1 MKKKI
6 HLIIIVT
13 FFLVTSALAK
23 SQWET
28 AISEYNE
35 YSLPLVNVEVDVSGL
50 SKESYIP
57 GHITIVDAEMRTEG
71 RLIASFDCKLR
82 YRGASSL
89 KYEKKSFAI
98 KLLDSDGES
107 LDANVFGIR
116 KENDWILDAMA
127 IDRIRMRNRVCFDIW
142 NDISKTPYETDF
154 DNRNGT
160 LGQFVE
166 VYLNGE
172 YHGLY
177 CMTDKI
183 DRKLLGLKK
192 AKEQSDGSVYVRGVL
207 YKGEA
212 WTDATLMKGY
222 DISEPFDEEA
232 WNGWE
237 LQYPDDYPCYDAWK
251 PMMNL
256 IDFTNT
262 RNSFFTY
269 HYTEHFYYDNLVD
282 YAVFLMA
289 LNIIDNNVKNTH
301 FSCPDI
307 NDNQRFFITPW
318 DLDCSIG
325 GTFDGAH
332 NDSYTSLSALTSNYL
347 YYQMYI
353 YNVGDFRSE
362 MKKKWQTLL
371 ESILSPQT
379 FSERLDTYAVRFV
392 ESGAWKRECDK
403 WNNNP
408 VPLDLDEELAY
419 VKKWYE
425 GNVKKVCKILD
436 VDYNP
441 PSSIPSVYAPIQSS
455 SVNYSL
461 GGMCAG
467 RNPMGIVIINGRKYL
482 KRQ

>member
-1 MKKKI
+1 MKKTI
-6 HLIIIVT
+6 LLFII
-13 FFLVTSALAK
+13 FSFSLVTSALRK

-35 YSLPLVNVEVDVSGL
+35 YSLPLVNVEVDVSRL
-50 SKESYIP
+50 SKENYIP

-71 RLIASFDCKLR
+71 RLMASFDCKLR

-98 KLLDSDGES
+98 KLLDSDGED
-107 LDANVFGIR
+107 LDANVLGIR

-142 NDISKTPYETDF
+142 NEISKTPYKTDF

-160 LGQFVE
+160 LGYFVE
-166 VYLNGE
+166 VYLNGD

-212 WTDATLMKGY
+212 WTDATGMSGY
-222 DISEPFDEEA
+222 DTSESFDEES

-251 PMMNL
+251 PLMNL
-256 IDFTNT
+256 IDFCNT
-262 RNSFFTY
+262 RNAFFKL
-269 HYTEHFYYDNLVD
+269 HYRQHFYFDNLVD
-282 YAVFLMA
+282 YAIFIMG

-307 NDNQRFFITPW
+307 NVNETYLITPW
-318 DLDCSIG
+318 DLDCSLG
-325 GTFDGAH
+325 GLYEGSHFDEYVKIT
-332 NDSYTSLSALTSNYL
+332 NLTGNYL
-347 YYQMYI
+347 FYQMYM
-353 YNVGDFRSE
+353 YNVDNFRES
-362 MKKKWQTLL
+362 MKERWQ
-371 ESILSPQT
+371 ELSLGIMSPNS
-379 FSERLDTYAVRFV
+379 FNSRLDAYAKRFK
-392 ESGAWKRECDK
+392 ESGAWQREYDK

-408 VPLDLDEELAY
+408 VPLDLDEELEY
-419 VKKWYE
+419 VKKWYV
-425 GNVKKVCKILD
+425 NNIAAFNKVLGVIAD
-436 VDYNP
+436 DIPYVFQDTDSYNIRMYNIDGKRIMSNP
-441 PSSIPSVYAPIQSS
+441 T
-455 SVNYSL
+455 
-461 GGMCAG
+461 G
-467 RNPMGIVIINGRKYL
+467 RRIYIENGRKII
-482 KRQ
+482 R

>member
-1 MKKKI
+1 MKKTI
-6 HLIIIVT
+6 LLFII
-13 FFLVTSALAK
+13 FSFSLVTSALAK

-50 SKESYIP
+50 KKESYIP

-71 RLIASFDCKLR
+71 RLMASFDCKLR

-98 KLLDSDGES
+98 KLLDSDGED

-142 NDISKTPYETDF
+142 NEISKTPYKTYF

-212 WTDATLMKGY
+212 WTDATGMSGY
-222 DISEPFDEEA
+222 DTSESFDEEL

-251 PMMNL
+251 PLMNL
-256 IDFTNT
+256 IDFCNT
-262 RNSFFTY
+262 RNAFFKL
-269 HYTEHFYYDNLVD
+269 HYRQHFYYDNLVD
-282 YAVFLMA
+282 YALFIMG

-307 NDNQRFFITPW
+307 NVNETYLITPW
-318 DLDCSIG
+318 DLDCSLG
-325 GTFDGAH
+325 GLYEGSH
-332 NDSYTSLSALTSNYL
+332 YEEYTKISELTSNYI
-347 YYQMYI
+347 YYQLYV
-353 YNVGDFRSE
+353 YNVDNFRES
-362 MKKKWQTLL
+362 MKERWQ
-371 ESILSPQT
+371 ELSLGIMSPNS
-379 FSERLDTYAVRFV
+379 FNSRLDAYAKRFK
-392 ESGAWKRECDK
+392 ESGAWQREYDK

-408 VPLDLDEELAY
+408 VPLDLDEELEY
-419 VKKWYE
+419 VKKWYV
-425 GNVKKVCKILD
+425 NNIAALNKVLGVIADDIPYVFQDTDSYNIRMYNIDGKRIMSNPTGRKI
-436 VDYNP
+436 Y
-441 PSSIPSVYAPIQSS
+441 IE
-455 SVNYSL
+455 
-461 GGMCAG
+461 
-467 RNPMGIVIINGRKYL
+467 NGRKII
-482 KRQ
+482 R

>member
-1 MKKKI
+1 MKKTI
-6 HLIIIVT
+6 LLFII
-13 FFLVTSALAK
+13 FSFSLVTSALAK

-35 YSLPLVNVEVDVSGL
+35 YSLPLVNVEVDVSRL
-50 SKESYIP
+50 SKENYIP

-71 RLIASFDCKLR
+71 RLMASFDCKLR

-98 KLLDSDGES
+98 KLLDSDGEN

-142 NDISKTPYETDF
+142 NEISKTPYKTYF

-212 WTDATLMKGY
+212 WTDATGMSGY
-222 DISEPFDEEA
+222 DTSESFDEES

-251 PMMNL
+251 PLMNL
-256 IDFTNT
+256 IYLCNT
-262 RNSFFTY
+262 RNAFFKL
-269 HYTEHFYYDNLVD
+269 HYRQHFYYDNLVD
-282 YAVFLMA
+282 YALFIMG

-307 NDNQRFFITPW
+307 NVNETFLITPW
-318 DLDCSIG
+318 DLDCSLG
-325 GTFDGAH
+325 GLYEGSH
-332 NDSYTSLSALTSNYL
+332 YEEYTKITELTSNYL
-347 YYQMYI
+347 YYQLYV
-353 YNVGDFRSE
+353 YNVDNFRGS
-362 MKKKWQTLL
+362 MKERWQELL
-371 ESILSPQT
+371 SGIMSPDN
-379 FSERLDTYAVRFV
+379 FNARLDAYAKRFK
-392 ESGAWKRECDK
+392 ESGAWQREYDK

-408 VPLDLDEELAY
+408 VPLDLDTELEY
-419 VKKWYE
+419 VKNWY
-425 GNVKKVCKILD
+425 VKNIAAMNKTLGVIAD
-436 VDYNP
+436 DIPYVFQDSDSYNMRMYNIDGKRIMSNP
-441 PSSIPSVYAPIQSS
+441 F
-455 SVNYSL
+455 
-461 GGMCAG
+461 G
-467 RNPMGIVIINGRKYL
+467 RRIYIENGRKII
-482 KRQ
+482 R

>member
-1 MKKKI
+1 MKKTI
-6 HLIIIVT
+6 LLFII
-13 FFLVTSALAK
+13 FSFSLVTSALAK

-35 YSLPLVNVEVDVSGL
+35 YSLPLVNVEVDVSRL
-50 SKESYIP
+50 SKENYIP

-71 RLIASFDCKLR
+71 RLMASFDCKLR

-98 KLLDSDGES
+98 KLLDSDGEN

-142 NDISKTPYETDF
+142 NEISKTPYKTDF

-212 WTDATLMKGY
+212 WTDATGMSGY
-222 DISEPFDEEA
+222 DTSESFDEES

-251 PMMNL
+251 PLMNL
-256 IDFTNT
+256 IDLCNT
-262 RNSFFTY
+262 RNAFFKL
-269 HYTEHFYYDNLVD
+269 HYRQHFYYDNLVD
-282 YAVFLMA
+282 YALFIMG

-307 NDNQRFFITPW
+307 NVNETFLITPW
-318 DLDCSIG
+318 DLDCSLG
-325 GTFDGAH
+325 GLYEGSHFDEYVKIT
-332 NDSYTSLSALTSNYL
+332 NLTGNYL
-347 YYQMYI
+347 FYQMYM
-353 YNVGDFRSE
+353 YNVDNFRES
-362 MKKKWQTLL
+362 MKERWQ
-371 ESILSPQT
+371 ELSLGIMSPNS
-379 FSERLDTYAVRFV
+379 FNFRLDAYAKRFK
-392 ESGAWKRECDK
+392 ESGAWQREYDK

-408 VPLDLDEELAY
+408 VPLDLDEELEY
-419 VKKWYE
+419 VKKWYV
-425 GNVKKVCKILD
+425 NNIAALNKVLGVIAD
-436 VDYNP
+436 DIPYVFQDTDSYNIRMYNIDGKRIMSNP
-441 PSSIPSVYAPIQSS
+441 T
-455 SVNYSL
+455 
-461 GGMCAG
+461 G
-467 RNPMGIVIINGRKYL
+467 RRIYIENGRKII
-482 KRQ
+482 R

>member
-1 MKKKI
+1 MKKTI
-6 HLIIIVT
+6 LLFII
-13 FFLVTSALAK
+13 FSFSLVTSALAK
-23 SQWET
+23 SQWKT

-50 SKESYIP
+50 KKESYIP

-71 RLIASFDCKLR
+71 RLMASFDCKLR

-98 KLLDSDGES
+98 KLLDSDGED

-142 NDISKTPYETDF
+142 NEISKTPYKTDF

-160 LGQFVE
+160 LGYFVE
-166 VYLNGE
+166 VYLNGD

-212 WTDATLMKGY
+212 WTDATRMTGY
-222 DISEPFDEEA
+222 DISESFDGEA

-251 PMMNL
+251 PLMNL
-256 IDFTNT
+256 IDFCNT
-262 RNSFFTY
+262 RNAFFKL
-269 HYTEHFYYDNLVD
+269 HYRQHFYYDNLVD
-282 YAVFLMA
+282 YALFIMV

-307 NDNQRFFITPW
+307 NVNETYLITPW
-318 DLDCSIG
+318 DLDCSLG
-325 GTFDGAH
+325 GLYEGSH
-332 NDSYTSLSALTSNYL
+332 YEEYTKISELTSNYI
-347 YYQMYI
+347 YYQLYV
-353 YNVGDFRSE
+353 YNVDNFRES
-362 MKKKWQTLL
+362 MKERWQ
-371 ESILSPQT
+371 ELSLGIMSPNN
-379 FSERLDTYAVRFV
+379 FNARLDAYAKRFK
-392 ESGAWKRECDK
+392 ESGAWQREYDK

-408 VPLDLDEELAY
+408 VPLDLDEELEY
-419 VKKWYE
+419 VKKWYV
-425 GNVKKVCKILD
+425 NNIAALNKVLGVIAD
-436 VDYNP
+436 DIPYVFQDTDSYNMRMYNIDGKRIMSNP
-441 PSSIPSVYAPIQSS
+441 T
-455 SVNYSL
+455 
-461 GGMCAG
+461 G
-467 RNPMGIVIINGRKYL
+467 RRIYIENGRKII
-482 KRQ
+482 R

>member
-1 MKKKI
+1 MKKTI
-6 HLIIIVT
+6 LLFII
-13 FFLVTSALAK
+13 FSFSLVTSALAK

-35 YSLPLVNVEVDVSGL
+35 YSLPLVNVEVDVSRL
-50 SKESYIP
+50 SKENYIP

-71 RLIASFDCKLR
+71 RLMASFDCKLR

-98 KLLDSDGES
+98 KLLDSDGED

-142 NDISKTPYETDF
+142 NEISKTPYKTDF

-160 LGQFVE
+160 LGYFVE

-192 AKEQSDGSVYVRGVL
+192 AKEQSYGSVYVRGVL
-207 YKGEA
+207 YKGES
-212 WTDATLMKGY
+212 WTDATGMSGY
-222 DISEPFDEEA
+222 DTSESFDEES

-251 PMMNL
+251 PLMNL
-256 IDFTNT
+256 IDFCNT
-262 RNSFFTY
+262 RNAFFKL
-269 HYTEHFYYDNLVD
+269 HYRQHFYYDNLVD
-282 YAVFLMA
+282 YALFIMG

-307 NDNQRFFITPW
+307 NVNETFLITPW
-318 DLDCSIG
+318 DLDCSLG
-325 GTFDGAH
+325 GLYEGSHFDEYVKIT
-332 NDSYTSLSALTSNYL
+332 NLTGNYL
-347 YYQMYI
+347 FYQMYM
-353 YNVGDFRSE
+353 YNVDNFRES
-362 MKKKWQTLL
+362 MKERWQ
-371 ESILSPQT
+371 ELSLGIMSPNS
-379 FSERLDTYAVRFV
+379 FNSRLDAYAKRFK
-392 ESGAWKRECDK
+392 ESGAWQREYDK

-408 VPLDLDEELAY
+408 VPLDLDEELEY
-419 VKKWYE
+419 VKKWYV
-425 GNVKKVCKILD
+425 NNIAALNKVLGVIAD
-436 VDYNP
+436 DIPYVFQDTDSYNIRMYNIDGKRIMSNP
-441 PSSIPSVYAPIQSS
+441 T
-455 SVNYSL
+455 
-461 GGMCAG
+461 G
-467 RNPMGIVIINGRKYL
+467 RRIYIENGRKII
-482 KRQ
+482 R

>member
-1 MKKKI
+1 MKKNI
-6 HLIIIVT
+6 LLFII
-13 FFLVTSALAK
+13 FSFALVTSALAK

-50 SKESYIP
+50 KKESYIP

-71 RLIASFDCKLR
+71 RLMASFDCKLR

-98 KLLDSDGES
+98 KLLDSDGED
-107 LDANVFGIR
+107 LDANVLGIR

-142 NDISKTPYETDF
+142 NEISKTPYKTDF

-212 WTDATLMKGY
+212 WTDATGMSGY
-222 DISEPFDEEA
+222 DTSESFDEES

-251 PMMNL
+251 PLMNL
-256 IDFTNT
+256 IDFCNT
-262 RNSFFTY
+262 RNAFFKL
-269 HYTEHFYYDNLVD
+269 HYRQHFYFDNLVD
-282 YAVFLMA
+282 YAIFIMG

-307 NDNQRFFITPW
+307 NVNETFLITPW
-318 DLDCSIG
+318 DLDCSLG
-325 GTFDGAH
+325 GLYEGSHFDEYVKIT
-332 NDSYTSLSALTSNYL
+332 NLTGNYL
-347 YYQMYI
+347 FYQMYM
-353 YNVGDFRSE
+353 YNVDNFRES
-362 MKKKWQTLL
+362 MKERWQ
-371 ESILSPQT
+371 ELSLGIMSPNN
-379 FSERLDTYAVRFV
+379 FNARLDAYAKRFK
-392 ESGAWKRECDK
+392 ESGAWQREYDK

-408 VPLDLDEELAY
+408 VPLDLDTELEY
-419 VKKWYE
+419 VKNWY
-425 GNVKKVCKILD
+425 VKNIAAMNKTLGVIAD
-436 VDYNP
+436 DIPYVFQDSDSYNMRMYNIDGKRIMSNP
-441 PSSIPSVYAPIQSS
+441 F
-455 SVNYSL
+455 
-461 GGMCAG
+461 G
-467 RNPMGIVIINGRKYL
+467 RRIYIENGRKII
-482 KRQ
+482 R

>member
-1 MKKKI
+1 MKKTI
-6 HLIIIVT
+6 LLFII
-13 FFLVTSALAK
+13 FSFSLVTSALAK

-50 SKESYIP
+50 KKESYIP

-71 RLIASFDCKLR
+71 RLMASFDCKLR

-98 KLLDSDGES
+98 KLLDSDGED
-107 LDANVFGIR
+107 LDVNVFGIR

-142 NDISKTPYETDF
+142 NEISKTPYKTDF

-160 LGQFVE
+160 LGYFVE

-212 WTDATLMKGY
+212 WTDATRMTGY
-222 DISEPFDEEA
+222 DISESFDGEA

-251 PMMNL
+251 PLMNL
-256 IDFTNT
+256 IDFCNT
-262 RNSFFTY
+262 RNAFFKL
-269 HYTEHFYYDNLVD
+269 HYRQHFYYDNLVD
-282 YAVFLMA
+282 YALFIMG

-307 NDNQRFFITPW
+307 NVNETFLITPW
-318 DLDCSIG
+318 DLDCSLG
-325 GTFDGAH
+325 GLYEGSH
-332 NDSYTSLSALTSNYL
+332 YEEYTKINELTSNYL
-347 YYQMYI
+347 YYQLYV
-353 YNVGDFRSE
+353 YNVDNFRGS
-362 MKKKWQTLL
+362 MKERWQELL
-371 ESILSPQT
+371 SGIMSPDN
-379 FSERLDTYAVRFV
+379 FNARLDAYAKRFK
-392 ESGAWKRECDK
+392 ESGAWQREYDK

-408 VPLDLDEELAY
+408 VPLDLDEELEY
-419 VKKWYE
+419 VKKWYV
-425 GNVKKVCKILD
+425 NNIAALNKVLGVIAD
-436 VDYNP
+436 DIPYVFQDSDSYNMRMYNIDGKRIMSNP
-441 PSSIPSVYAPIQSS
+441 F
-455 SVNYSL
+455 
-461 GGMCAG
+461 G
-467 RNPMGIVIINGRKYL
+467 RRIYIENGRKII
-482 KRQ
+482 R

>member
-1 MKKKI
+1 MKKTI
-6 HLIIIVT
+6 LLFII
-13 FFLVTSALAK
+13 FYFSLVTSALAK

-50 SKESYIP
+50 KKESYIP

-71 RLIASFDCKLR
+71 RLMASFDCKLR

-98 KLLDSDGES
+98 KLLDSDGED

-142 NDISKTPYETDF
+142 NEISKTPYKTDF

-160 LGQFVE
+160 LGYFVE

-212 WTDATLMKGY
+212 WTVATRMTGY
-222 DISEPFDEEA
+222 DISESFDGEA

-251 PMMNL
+251 PLMNL
-256 IDFTNT
+256 IDFCNT
-262 RNSFFTY
+262 RNAFFKL
-269 HYTEHFYYDNLVD
+269 HYRQHFYYDNLVD
-282 YAVFLMA
+282 YALFIMG

-307 NDNQRFFITPW
+307 NVNETFLITPW
-318 DLDCSIG
+318 DLDCSLG
-325 GTFDGAH
+325 GLYEGSH
-332 NDSYTSLSALTSNYL
+332 YEEYTKITELTSNYL
-347 YYQMYI
+347 YYQLYV
-353 YNVGDFRSE
+353 YNVDNFRGS
-362 MKKKWQTLL
+362 MKERWQELL
-371 ESILSPQT
+371 SGIMSPDN
-379 FSERLDTYAVRFV
+379 FNARLDAYAKRFK
-392 ESGAWKRECDK
+392 ESGAWQREYDK

-408 VPLDLDEELAY
+408 VPLDLDEELEY
-419 VKKWYE
+419 VKKWYV
-425 GNVKKVCKILD
+425 NNIAALNKVLGVIAD
-436 VDYNP
+436 DIPYVFQDTDSYNIRMYNIDGKRIMSNP
-441 PSSIPSVYAPIQSS
+441 F
-455 SVNYSL
+455 
-461 GGMCAG
+461 G
-467 RNPMGIVIINGRKYL
+467 RRIYIENGRKII
-482 KRQ
+482 R

>member
-1 MKKKI
+1 MKKTI
-6 HLIIIVT
+6 LLFII
-13 FFLVTSALAK
+13 FSFSLVTSALAK

-50 SKESYIP
+50 KKESYIP

-71 RLIASFDCKLR
+71 RLMASFDCKLR

-98 KLLDSDGES
+98 KLLDSDGEN

-142 NDISKTPYETDF
+142 NEISKTPYKTDF

-160 LGQFVE
+160 LGYFVE

-192 AKEQSDGSVYVRGVL
+192 AKEQSYGSVYVRGVL
-207 YKGEA
+207 YKGES
-212 WTDATLMKGY
+212 WTDATGMSGY
-222 DISEPFDEEA
+222 DTSESFDEES

-251 PMMNL
+251 PLMNL
-256 IDFTNT
+256 IDFCNT
-262 RNSFFTY
+262 RNAFFKL
-269 HYTEHFYYDNLVD
+269 HYRQHFYFDNLVD
-282 YAVFLMA
+282 YAIFIMG

-307 NDNQRFFITPW
+307 NVNETFLITPW
-318 DLDCSIG
+318 DLDCSLG
-325 GTFDGAH
+325 GLYEGSHFDEYVKIT
-332 NDSYTSLSALTSNYL
+332 NLTGNYL
-347 YYQMYI
+347 FYQMYM
-353 YNVGDFRSE
+353 YNVDNFRES
-362 MKKKWQTLL
+362 MKERWQ
-371 ESILSPQT
+371 ELSLGIMSPNS
-379 FSERLDTYAVRFV
+379 FNFRLDAYAKRFK
-392 ESGAWKRECDK
+392 ESGAWQREYDK

-408 VPLDLDEELAY
+408 VPLDLDEELEY
-419 VKKWYE
+419 VKKWYV
-425 GNVKKVCKILD
+425 NNIAALNKVLGVIAD
-436 VDYNP
+436 DIPYVFQDTDSYNIRMYNIDGKRIMSNP
-441 PSSIPSVYAPIQSS
+441 T
-455 SVNYSL
+455 
-461 GGMCAG
+461 G
-467 RNPMGIVIINGRKYL
+467 RRIYIENGRKII
-482 KRQ
+482 R

>member
-1 MKKKI
+1 MKKNI
-6 HLIIIVT
+6 LLFII
-13 FFLVTSALAK
+13 FSFSLVTSALAK

-35 YSLPLVNVEVDVSGL
+35 YSLPLVNVVVDVSGL
-50 SKESYIP
+50 KKESYIP

-71 RLIASFDCKLR
+71 RLMASFDCKLR

-98 KLLDSDGES
+98 KLLDSDGED

-142 NDISKTPYETDF
+142 NEISKTPYKTDF

-192 AKEQSDGSVYVRGVL
+192 PKEQSDGSVYIRGVL

-212 WTDATLMKGY
+212 WTDATRMTGY
-222 DISEPFDEEA
+222 DISESFDVEA

-251 PMMNL
+251 PLMNL
-256 IDFTNT
+256 IDFCNT
-262 RNSFFTY
+262 RNAFFKL
-269 HYTEHFYYDNLVD
+269 HYRQHFYYDNLVD
-282 YAVFLMA
+282 YALFIMG

-307 NDNQRFFITPW
+307 NVNETYLITPW
-318 DLDCSIG
+318 DLDCSLG
-325 GTFDGAH
+325 GLYEGSH
-332 NDSYTSLSALTSNYL
+332 YEEYTKITELTSNYL
-347 YYQMYI
+347 YYQLYV
-353 YNVGDFRSE
+353 YNVDNFRGS
-362 MKKKWQTLL
+362 MKERWQELL
-371 ESILSPQT
+371 SGIMSPDN
-379 FSERLDTYAVRFV
+379 FNARLDAYAKRFK
-392 ESGAWKRECDK
+392 ESGAWQREYDR

-408 VPLDLDEELAY
+408 VPLDLDTELEY
-419 VKKWYE
+419 VKNWY
-425 GNVKKVCKILD
+425 VKNIAAMNKTLGVIAD
-436 VDYNP
+436 DIPYVFQDRDSYNMRMYNIDGKRIMSNP
-441 PSSIPSVYAPIQSS
+441 F
-455 SVNYSL
+455 
-461 GGMCAG
+461 G
-467 RNPMGIVIINGRKYL
+467 RRIYIESGRKII
-482 KRQ
+482 R

>member
-1 MKKKI
+1 MKKTI
-6 HLIIIVT
+6 LLFII
-13 FFLVTSALAK
+13 FSFSLVTSALAK

-50 SKESYIP
+50 KKESYIP

-71 RLIASFDCKLR
+71 RLMASFDCKLR

-98 KLLDSDGES
+98 KLLDSDGEN

-142 NDISKTPYETDF
+142 NEISKTPYKTDF

-160 LGQFVE
+160 LGYFVE
-166 VYLNGE
+166 VYLNGD

-212 WTDATLMKGY
+212 WTDATGMSGY
-222 DISEPFDEEA
+222 DTSESFDEES

-251 PMMNL
+251 PLMNL
-256 IDFTNT
+256 IDFCNT
-262 RNSFFTY
+262 RNAFFKL
-269 HYTEHFYYDNLVD
+269 HYRQHFYYDNLVD
-282 YAVFLMA
+282 YALFIMG

-307 NDNQRFFITPW
+307 NVNETFLITPW
-318 DLDCSIG
+318 DLDCSLG
-325 GTFDGAH
+325 GLYEGSH
-332 NDSYTSLSALTSNYL
+332 YEEYTKITELTSNYL
-347 YYQMYI
+347 YYQLYV
-353 YNVGDFRSE
+353 YNVDNFRGS
-362 MKKKWQTLL
+362 MKERWQELL
-371 ESILSPQT
+371 SGIMSPDN
-379 FSERLDTYAVRFV
+379 FNARLDAYAKRFK
-392 ESGAWKRECDK
+392 ESGAWQREYDK

-408 VPLDLDEELAY
+408 VPLDLDTELEY
-419 VKKWYE
+419 VKKWYV
-425 GNVKKVCKILD
+425 NNIAALNKVLGVIAD
-436 VDYNP
+436 DIPYVFQDSDSYNMRMYNIDGKRIMSNP
-441 PSSIPSVYAPIQSS
+441 F
-455 SVNYSL
+455 
-461 GGMCAG
+461 G
-467 RNPMGIVIINGRKYL
+467 RRIYIENGRKII
-482 KRQ
+482 R

>member
-1 MKKKI
+1 MKKTI
-6 HLIIIVT
+6 LLFII
-13 FFLVTSALAK
+13 FSFSLVTSALAK

-35 YSLPLVNVEVDVSGL
+35 YSLPLVNVEVDVSRL
-50 SKESYIP
+50 SKENYIP

-71 RLIASFDCKLR
+71 RLMASFDCKLR

-98 KLLDSDGES
+98 KLLDSDGED

-142 NDISKTPYETDF
+142 NEISKTPYKTDF

-160 LGQFVE
+160 LGYFVE
-166 VYLNGE
+166 VYLNGD

-212 WTDATLMKGY
+212 WTDATGMSGY
-222 DISEPFDEEA
+222 DTSESFDEES

-251 PMMNL
+251 PLMNL
-256 IDFTNT
+256 IDLCNT
-262 RNSFFTY
+262 RNAFFKL
-269 HYTEHFYYDNLVD
+269 HYRQHFYYDNLVD
-282 YAVFLMA
+282 YALFIMG

-307 NDNQRFFITPW
+307 NVNETFLITPW
-318 DLDCSIG
+318 DLDCSLG
-325 GTFDGAH
+325 GLYEGSHFDEYVKIT
-332 NDSYTSLSALTSNYL
+332 NLTGNYL
-347 YYQMYI
+347 FYQMYM
-353 YNVGDFRSE
+353 YNVDNFRES
-362 MKKKWQTLL
+362 MKERWQ
-371 ESILSPQT
+371 ELSLGIMSPNS
-379 FSERLDTYAVRFV
+379 FNSRLDAYAKRFK
-392 ESGAWKRECDK
+392 ESGAWQREYDK

-408 VPLDLDEELAY
+408 VPLDLDEELEY
-419 VKKWYE
+419 VKKWYV
-425 GNVKKVCKILD
+425 NNIAALNKVLGVIAD
-436 VDYNP
+436 DIPYVFQDTDSYNMRMYNIDGKRIMSNP
-441 PSSIPSVYAPIQSS
+441 T
-455 SVNYSL
+455 
-461 GGMCAG
+461 G
-467 RNPMGIVIINGRKYL
+467 RRIYIENGRKII
-482 KRQ
+482 R

>member
-1 MKKKI
+1 MKKTI
-6 HLIIIVT
+6 LLFII
-13 FFLVTSALAK
+13 FSFSLVTSALAK

-35 YSLPLVNVEVDVSGL
+35 YSLPLVNVEVDVSRL
-50 SKESYIP
+50 SKENYIP

-71 RLIASFDCKLR
+71 RLMASFDCKLR

-98 KLLDSDGES
+98 KLLDSDGEN

-142 NDISKTPYETDF
+142 NEISKTPYKTDF

-212 WTDATLMKGY
+212 WTDATGMSGY
-222 DISEPFDEEA
+222 DTSESFDEES

-251 PMMNL
+251 PLMNL
-256 IDFTNT
+256 IDLCNT
-262 RNSFFTY
+262 RNAFFKL
-269 HYTEHFYYDNLVD
+269 HYRQHFYYDNLVD
-282 YAVFLMA
+282 YALFIMG

-307 NDNQRFFITPW
+307 NVNETFLITPW
-318 DLDCSIG
+318 DLDCSLG
-325 GTFDGAH
+325 GLYEGSH
-332 NDSYTSLSALTSNYL
+332 YEEYTKITELTSNYL
-347 YYQMYI
+347 YYQLYV
-353 YNVGDFRSE
+353 YNVDNFRGS
-362 MKKKWQTLL
+362 MKERWQELL
-371 ESILSPQT
+371 SGIMSPDN
-379 FSERLDTYAVRFV
+379 FNARLDAYAKRFK
-392 ESGAWKRECDK
+392 ESGAWQREYDK

-408 VPLDLDEELAY
+408 VPLDLDTELEY
-419 VKKWYE
+419 VKNWY
-425 GNVKKVCKILD
+425 VKNIAAMNKTLGVIAD
-436 VDYNP
+436 DIPYVFQDTDSYNMRMYNIDGKRIMSNP
-441 PSSIPSVYAPIQSS
+441 F
-455 SVNYSL
+455 
-461 GGMCAG
+461 G
-467 RNPMGIVIINGRKYL
+467 RRIYIENGRKII
-482 KRQ
+482 R

>member
-1 MKKKI
+1 MKKRI
-6 HLIIIVT
+6 CGIIIFAFSVVT
-13 FFLVTSALAK
+13 LALAN
-23 SQWET
+23 SQWNN

-50 SKESYIP
+50 SKEKYIP

-71 RLIASFDCKLR
+71 RLIASFDCKVR

-89 KYEKKSFAI
+89 RYEKKSFAI
-98 KLLDSDGES
+98 KLIDDEGED
-107 LDANVFGIR
+107 LDANVFGFR

-142 NDISKTPYETDF
+142 NEISKTPYETDYG
-154 DNRNGT
+154 NRNGT

-192 AKEQSDGSVYVRGVL
+192 AKEQSDGSVYIRGVL

-212 WTDATLMKGY
+212 WTDATSMTGY
-222 DISEPFDEEA
+222 DTSESFDGEA

-251 PMMNL
+251 PLMNL
-256 IDFTNT
+256 IDFCNT
-262 RNSFFTY
+262 RNAFFKL
-269 HYTEHFYYDNLVD
+269 HYRQHFYYDNLVD
-282 YAVFLMA
+282 YALFIMG

-301 FSCPDI
+301 FSCLDI
-307 NDNQRFFITPW
+307 NVNETFLITPW
-318 DLDCSIG
+318 DLDCSLG
-325 GTFDGAH
+325 GLYDGSH
-332 NDSYTSLSALTSNYL
+332 YEQYTKISELTSNYL

-353 YNVGDFRSE
+353 NNVDNFRGG
-362 MKKKWQTLL
+362 MKERWQELL
-371 ESILSPQT
+371 SGIMSPDS
-379 FSERLDTYAVRFV
+379 FNARLDAYAKKFKD
-392 ESGAWKRECDK
+392 SGAWQREYDK

-408 VPLDLDEELAY
+408 VPLNLDTELDY
-419 VKKWYE
+419 VKNWYVKNIAAMNKIL
-425 GNVKKVCKILD
+425 GVVTDDIPYVFLNTDIDNMKMYNIDGTRIIPNRNIGRLYIMDGKKVIK
-436 VDYNP
+436 
-441 PSSIPSVYAPIQSS
+441 Q
-455 SVNYSL
+455 
-461 GGMCAG
+461 
-467 RNPMGIVIINGRKYL
+467 
-482 KRQ
+482 

>member
-1 MKKKI
+1 MKKTI
-6 HLIIIVT
+6 LLFII
-13 FFLVTSALAK
+13 FSFSLVTSALAK

-50 SKESYIP
+50 KKESYIP

-71 RLIASFDCKLR
+71 RLMASFDCKLR

-98 KLLDSDGES
+98 KLLDSDGED
-107 LDANVFGIR
+107 LDANVLGIR

-142 NDISKTPYETDF
+142 NEISKTPYKTYF

-212 WTDATLMKGY
+212 WTDATGMSGY
-222 DISEPFDEEA
+222 DTSESFDEEL

-251 PMMNL
+251 PLMNL
-256 IDFTNT
+256 IDLCNT
-262 RNSFFTY
+262 RNAFFKL
-269 HYTEHFYYDNLVD
+269 HYRQHFYYDNLVD
-282 YAVFLMA
+282 YALFIMG

-307 NDNQRFFITPW
+307 NVNETFLITPW
-318 DLDCSIG
+318 DLDCSLG
-325 GTFDGAH
+325 GLYEGSHFDEYVKIT
-332 NDSYTSLSALTSNYL
+332 NLTGNYL
-347 YYQMYI
+347 FYQMYM
-353 YNVGDFRSE
+353 YNVDNFRES
-362 MKKKWQTLL
+362 MKERWQ
-371 ESILSPQT
+371 ELSLGIMSPNN
-379 FSERLDTYAVRFV
+379 FNARLDAYAKRFK
-392 ESGAWKRECDK
+392 ESGAWQREYDK

-408 VPLDLDEELAY
+408 VPLDLDTELEY
-419 VKKWYE
+419 VKNWY
-425 GNVKKVCKILD
+425 VKNIAAMNKTLGVIAD
-436 VDYNP
+436 DIPYVFQDSDSYNMRMYNIDGKRIMSNP
-441 PSSIPSVYAPIQSS
+441 F
-455 SVNYSL
+455 
-461 GGMCAG
+461 G
-467 RNPMGIVIINGRKYL
+467 RRIYIENGRKII
-482 KRQ
+482 R